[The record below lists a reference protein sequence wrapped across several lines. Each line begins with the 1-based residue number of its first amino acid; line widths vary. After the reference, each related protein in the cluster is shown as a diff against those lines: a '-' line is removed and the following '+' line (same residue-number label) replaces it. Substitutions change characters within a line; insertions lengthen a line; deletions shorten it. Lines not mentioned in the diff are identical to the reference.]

1 MRFRPIFRSLLVL
14 AFVLGWASPA
24 LANSL
29 ASWVWIWPG
38 VVSIDPIFGLL
49 PTVLAAFIERPF
61 VSRAGVVEQPLF
73 RSLRANLFSLFIG
86 IPLAEFVLLI
96 HSFVGLV
103 LLALAGLVLSTLVEL
118 GYLAAV
124 VRKQGGR
131 LRWWWI
137 AAGNV
142 LSSAVLAVVSLT
154 VLFLTENDPYLGRAL
169 IPYRDLFMLMHLATS
184 FGMVTAALCGP
195 VGSLLRAA
203 FSANQYETAPEQVAG
218 MGTADPVTPSAGFRQ
233 RVVCAQSASSSSEG
247 GGLSNRETAADAR
260 LGATRSD
267 RM

>member
-1 MRFRPIFRSLLVL
+1 MRFRPILRPLLVL

-73 RSLRANLFSLFIG
+73 RSLRANLLSLFIG

-96 HSFVGLV
+96 HSFGGLV

-118 GYLAAV
+118 GYLAAA

-154 VLFLTENDPYLGRAL
+154 VLFLNENYPYLGRAL
-169 IPYRDLFMLMHLATS
+169 IPYMDLFVLMHLATS

-195 VGSLLRAA
+195 VVSLIRSAA
-203 FSANQYETAPEQVAG
+203 AAGQSQTAPEQAATQG
-218 MGTADPVTPSAGFRQ
+218 ITEPMGISAAYRQ
-233 RVVCAQSASSSSEG
+233 QVVGLHRGPCSSEEG
-247 GGLSNRETAADAR
+247 
-260 LGATRSD
+260 
-267 RM
+267 MFPIQ